1 MSFEYKFH
9 KSQEVLHYGC
19 EKPRAY
25 FVPYHSEASALIDNR
40 AASARFFSLCGDWD
54 FKFYPTPSMIE
65 DFTAEGFCT
74 CGFDKMTVP
83 RSWQTVLGKGYDTPN
98 YTNVNYP

>member
-19 EKPRAY
+19 EAPRAY
-25 FVPYHSEASALIDNR
+25 FVPYHSEQSALTDNR
-40 AASARFFSLCGDWD
+40 AISARFFSLCGDWD
-54 FKFYPTPSMIE
+54 FKFYPTPSQID
-65 DFTAEGFCT
+65 DFTAEGFCS

-83 RSWQTVLGKGYDTPN
+83 RSWQTVLVKGSDTR
-98 YTNVNYP
+98 